1 MAANTAVATTT
12 PMDVAINN
20 KFIDGLAAQLEE
32 KKKFGLAFPNN
43 YSVSNAL
50 NGAYLMLQDMTVRR
64 KKGNDW
70 TEEKVLD
77 VCTKQSI
84 ASALMDMTVQALN
97 PLKKQCYFVVFG
109 NKLTLMRS
117 YQGTMAVAKRAGATD
132 IRAEVIYEGDTF
144 RYHIENGYKVIDEH
158 VQDFKNIDNEKI
170 VGAYAIV
177 EHPGFVPY
185 VEIMNINQIKKAW
198 AKGKADLSKSND
210 VHNEFADQMAKKTVI
225 NRACKNFINSSDDAY
240 LMETFDRTA
249 NNEEVDVV
257 AEQVAVDISE
267 NANSV
272 PFEQAAIEQK
282 QPPKT
287 MDDIKA
293 GVDRQTTAVP
303 AGSSTKAEV
312 EALDAEEMP
321 DFMKG

>member
-1 MAANTAVATTT
+1 MTNTAVATTT

-20 KFIDGLAAQLEE
+20 KFIDGLATQLEE
-32 KKKFGLAFPNN
+32 KKKYGLAFPEN

-50 NGAYLMLQDMTVRR
+50 NSAYLMLQDMTVKR
-64 KKGNDW
+64 KRGNDW
-70 TEEKVLD
+70 VEEKVLD

-84 ASALMDMTVQALN
+84 ASSLMDMTVQALN
-97 PLKKQCYFVVFG
+97 PMKKQCYFVTFG

-117 YQGTMAVAKRAGATD
+117 YQGTMAVARRVGATD

-144 RYHIENGYKVIDEH
+144 KYHIENGYKVIDEH
-158 VQDFKNIDNEKI
+158 TQDFKNIDNEKI

-177 EHPGFVPY
+177 DHPGFVPY

-198 AKGKADLSKSND
+198 AKGKADLSKAND

-240 LMETFDRTA
+240 LMETFDRTT

-257 AEQVAVDISE
+257 AEQVAEDVAQ

-272 PFEQAAIEQK
+272 PFPGVAQESVRTAPELSK
-282 QPPKT
+282 QQESVPDEVSGEVVE
-287 MDDIKA
+287 DDDSI
-293 GVDRQTTAVP
+293 
-303 AGSSTKAEV
+303 
-312 EALDAEEMP
+312 P

>member
-1 MAANTAVATTT
+1 MASNTVVATTT

-20 KFIDGLAAQLEE
+20 KFIDGLANQLEE
-32 KKKFGLAFPNN
+32 KKKYGLAFPEN

-50 NGAYLMLQDMTVRR
+50 NSAYLMLQDMTVKR
-64 KKGNDW
+64 KRGNDW
-70 TEEKVLD
+70 VEEKVLD

-84 ASALMDMTVQALN
+84 ASSLMDMTVQALN
-97 PLKKQCYFVVFG
+97 PMKKQCYFVTFG
-109 NKLTLMRS
+109 NKLALMRS
-117 YQGTMAVAKRAGATD
+117 YQGTMAVARRVGATD

-144 RYHIENGYKVIDEH
+144 KYHIENGYKVIDEH
-158 VQDFKNIDNEKI
+158 TQDFKNIDNEKI

-177 EHPGFVPY
+177 DQPGLVPY

-198 AKGKADLSKSND
+198 AKGKADLSKAND

-225 NRACKNFINSSDDAY
+225 NRVCKNFINSSDDAY
-240 LMETFDRTA
+240 LMETFDRTT

-257 AEQVAVDISE
+257 AEQVAVDVAE

-272 PFEQAAIEQK
+272 PFPGADQEPTKTAPGLSSQ
-282 QPPKT
+282 QPSVTEKVS
-287 MDDIKA
+287 
-293 GVDRQTTAVP
+293 G
-303 AGSSTKAEV
+303 EV
-312 EALDAEEMP
+312 MEDNEVP

>member
-1 MAANTAVATTT
+1 MNNTQITTTT

-32 KKKFGLAFPNN
+32 KKKFGLAFPEN

-50 NGAYLMLQDMTVRR
+50 NSAYLMLQDMTVKR
-64 KKGNDW
+64 KEG
-70 TEEKVLD
+70 TEWVDKKVLD

-84 ASALMDMTVQALN
+84 ASSLIDMTVQALN
-97 PLKKQCYFVVFG
+97 PMKRQCYFVVFG

-117 YQGTMAVAKRAGATD
+117 YQGTMAVARRVGATD

-144 RYHIENGYKVIDEH
+144 KYHIENGYKVIDEH
-158 VQDFKNIDNEKI
+158 IQDFKNIDNEKI
-170 VGAYAIV
+170 AGAYAIV
-177 EHPGFVPY
+177 DHPDFTPY
-185 VEIMNINQIKKAW
+185 VEIMNIEQIKKAW

-240 LMETFDRTA
+240 LMETFDRTTK
-249 NNEEVDVV
+249 NEDSDVV
-257 AEQVAVDISE
+257 AEAVAYDIAD

-272 PFEQAAIEQK
+272 DFEEPEVVESQKSASITNQEPPMQQAQDNK
-282 QPPKT
+282 Q
-287 MDDIKA
+287 A
-293 GVDRQTTAVP
+293 G
-303 AGSSTKAEV
+303 G
-312 EALDAEEMP
+312 EEDMP